1 MATYGAL
8 DIKFLTKV
16 YGNKEVGSAIAKLR
30 LKLTDTKPLLQ
41 QIGLIHLLNTRRRF
55 ESQTDPKGRVW
66 KYNTKTTQKYK
77 ASGLRGGDNP
87 GLFGDKGRT
96 PAVMGPNHRGVWTG
110 RLMESLDTRMSGNTV
125 IVYVKKD
132 IPYARV
138 FQEGAYKGEFHID
151 SSSKGAPI
159 HYPWGPIPARPFLGT
174 NKKTDEE
181 VLKLLRSYLDI
192 TKDQPSWP
200 VGVPRS

>member
-1 MATYGAL
+1 MATYGPL
-8 DIKFLTKV
+8 DVKFLTKV
-16 YGNKEVGSAIAKLR
+16 YGNKEIGSAIAKLR
-30 LKLTDTKPLLQ
+30 LKLTDIKPLLQ

-66 KYNTKTTQKYK
+66 KWNTPTTVGYK
-77 ASGLRGGDNP
+77 SRGLPAGRNKEGQP
-87 GLFGDKGRT
+87 GSKGR
-96 PAVMGPNHRGVWTG
+96 PPSVMGPNHRGVWTG
-110 RLMESLDTRMSGNTV
+110 RLMESLDTRMSGNTF
-125 IVYVKKD
+125 IVYVKKN

-138 FQEGAYKGEFHID
+138 FQEGAGTGEFGYTG
-151 SSSKGAPI
+151 KGGESVP
-159 HYPWGPIPARPFLGT
+159 HPWGKIPARPFLGT

>member
-1 MATYGAL
+1 MATYGPL

-16 YGNKEVGSAIAKLR
+16 YGNKEIGSAIAKLR

-77 ASGLRGGDNP
+77 RVGLKAGVNKYGLP
-87 GLFGDKGRT
+87 GITART

-110 RLMESLDTRMSGNTV
+110 QLMESLDTRMSGNTV

-138 FQEGAYKGEFHID
+138 FQEGAQEGEFGYTGRG
-151 SSSKGAPI
+151 SKQIP
-159 HYPWGPIPARPFLGT
+159 HPWGTIPSRPFLGT
-174 NKKTDEE
+174 NKKTDQE